1 MKKNILKIIIICF
14 ILIVAM
20 EAAFAETI
28 GYIDVQ
34 KVFNSYTA
42 TKTAQAQ
49 ISKKEEAYK
58 KEFDKYQKIIE
69 AAKKANKPQKEID
82 ALVSQ
87 YEKKLEPLKEELV
100 NLNNALTGKLQNE
113 IVKAVQ
119 LVAKELGVDI
129 VLDKQA
135 LVIGGMDLSGMVINK
150 LNKTK

>member
-1 MKKNILKIIIICF
+1 MKKSIIGLIIICF
-14 ILIVAM
+14 IFIFLIGT
-20 EAAFAETI
+20 AFAETI

-34 KVFNSYTA
+34 KVFNSYNA

-82 ALVSQ
+82 ALVAQ

-100 NLNNALTGKLQNE
+100 NLNNALTAKLQND
-113 IVKAVQ
+113 IVAVVKI
-119 LVAKELGVDI
+119 VAKELGLDMVI
-129 VLDKQA
+129 DKQA
-135 LVIGGMDLSGMVINK
+135 VIIGGMDLSGMVINK

>member
-1 MKKNILKIIIICF
+1 MKKSILGVLIICF
-14 ILIVAM
+14 VLTLSLKAV
-20 EAAFAETI
+20 FAETV

-34 KVFNSYTA
+34 KVFSSYNA

-82 ALVSQ
+82 ALVAQ
-87 YEKKLEPLKEELV
+87 YEKKLEPQKEELV
-100 NLNNALTGKLQNE
+100 TLNNALTAKLQNE
-113 IVKAVQ
+113 IVTAVKV
-119 LVAKELGVDI
+119 VAKELGVDM

-135 LVIGGMDLSGMVINK
+135 IIIGGMDLSGMVINK